1 MVKITNGV
9 SIKTEK
15 ELKIMEE
22 GGKILREVKKELRRS
37 SKPGVNAMEIE
48 KLATRLISDAG
59 AKPSFKMVPDYHWST
74 CINVNAGLVHGIP
87 KKSIVFKKGD
97 LISIDVG
104 VYYKGFH
111 TDTSI
116 SFAIE
121 SSPNVEKFLKVGEKA
136 LNNAIKEARIGRRIY
151 DISEAIE
158 KTLTKEN
165 LSPIKSLVGHGVG
178 KELHEDPYIPCFT
191 QGRKKDTFKLVEGM
205 AIAIE
210 VMYALGS
217 SSVGLADDEWTILM
231 RDGKISGLFEETV
244 AITANGPKVLT

>member
-1 MVKITNGV
+1 MVKIIDGV

-15 ELKIMEE
+15 ELKLMEE
-22 GGKILREVKKELRRS
+22 GGKILREVKEELKRS
-37 SKPGVNAMEIE
+37 SKAGVNAMEIE
-48 KLATRLISDAG
+48 KLATRLISEAG
-59 AKPSFKMVPDYHWST
+59 AKSSFKMVPDYYWST

-121 SSPNVEKFLKVGEKA
+121 PSPKVKKFLGVGKRA
-136 LNNAIKEARIGRRIY
+136 LDNAIKKAVVGNRIY

-158 KTLTKEN
+158 KTLLKDD
-165 LSPIKSLVGHGVG
+165 LSPIRSLVGHGVG

-191 QGRKKDTFKLVEGM
+191 QGKREDTFKLVEGM

-217 SSVGLADDEWTILM
+217 PSVGLADDGWTILM

-244 AITANGPKVLT
+244 AITANGSKVLT